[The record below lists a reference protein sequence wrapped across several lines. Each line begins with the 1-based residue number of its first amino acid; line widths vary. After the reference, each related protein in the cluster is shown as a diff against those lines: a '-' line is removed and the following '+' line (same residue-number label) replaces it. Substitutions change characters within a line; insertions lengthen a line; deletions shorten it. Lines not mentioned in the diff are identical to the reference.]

1 MSLHFSKVK
10 SNVAR
15 NGVRN
20 VTRGI
25 SVEWETDA
33 KRLMM
38 FLTLVFREQLRIF
51 CNRIRYIHSKIHKSL
66 LS

>member
-1 MSLHFSKVK
+1 MSLHFSEVK

-25 SVEWETDA
+25 RMEWETDA
-33 KRLMM
+33 KGLMT
-38 FLTLVFREQLRIF
+38 FLTLIFRDHLGIF
-51 CNRIRYIHSKIHKSL
+51 CNRIRYIHSKIHKP
-66 LS
+66 